1 MTDIAEWI
9 VDAFGFVLF
18 ALCAIN
24 VAQKGDVAMTVLA
37 CTFFLVYVL
46 CAKLKQIK
54 KEIKKEIKE
63 MVD

>member
-1 MTDIAEWI
+1 MAFNVMEWI
-9 VDAFGFVLF
+9 ADAFCFVLF

-24 VAQKGDVAMTVLA
+24 VAQTGDVAMTVLA

-46 CAKLKQIK
+46 CDKLEQ
-54 KEIKKEIKE
+54 IKKEIKE

>member
-1 MTDIAEWI
+1 MASNIAEWI

-46 CAKLKQIK
+46 CAKLEQ
-54 KEIKKEIKE
+54 IKKEIKE